1 MRCLWERRHS
11 TSPATPHVCIP
22 PRNPYE
28 LLWALVEAYRR
39 NELHRAK
46 ADYPVDVRALLK
58 ALNTHCF
65 EPRRTV
71 GAIERRCG
79 LNDHNVSRRF
89 AEHVG
94 MSPRAYRRRRRM
106 ELAKRLLRH
115 EGLQTIP
122 IAQIAAAVGYERH
135 DSFTRAFKR
144 YTGCAPKQYR
154 KAS

>member
-1 MRCLWERRHS
+1 MYAS
-11 TSPATPHVCIP
+11 P
-22 PRNPYE
+22 PRNPYD
-28 LLWALVEAYRR
+28 LLSALVEAYRR
-39 NELHRAK
+39 NELHRPK
-46 ADYPVDVRALLK
+46 ADYPLDVRALLK

-65 EPRRTV
+65 EAGLML

-94 MSPRAYRRRRRM
+94 GSPRTYRRRHRM

-122 IAQIAAAVGYERH
+122 VAQIALTVGYERP
-135 DSFTRAFKR
+135 DSFARAFKR